1 MTDFTVRIAED
12 GRPGFAGRGQ
22 TWVHSLGFQVPV
34 GGEWV
39 MDDLASIAWDTLSD
53 VDAFGSH
60 RCWRCTCQHGG
71 DPLFDLTLRA
81 YPGAVRVESTLR
93 RPLSGLRTGDAFT
106 TPTFLVPTFE
116 FRGDRQFLLATFGL
130 NGAEERYPGGYW
142 PAVVLGRGPG
152 ELPPD
157 AFAPLVLFSGEGAV
171 AIAPADHFLTSPL
184 VRTTTGTAR
193 GLHGSVQGLPA
204 GFTVGTWFVAGDD
217 PVDALTNLGDRLL
230 AAGGK
235 TRPVPGDHPLLS
247 TLGYWNA
254 YGAYYTE
261 FLNPVNGALLDELAA
276 SFRNRGIPARYFGLD
291 LWYPYA
297 KIGQAGSFRPDT
309 RKYPQGLAKI
319 ATRTGLPYAL
329 HLSSLS
335 ERNEYGANGSD
346 PIVYQRIAADL
357 RREGAIAAWHDWLRT
372 QQHVTPTL
380 RAEPETADRWFAG
393 MCGAFQREGLP
404 LLLCMHTMGMALAS
418 TQEPNVIAAR
428 SHTDYL
434 FSQRGALDQAARAGH
449 SGFHTEQLAPSRLW
463 RQNLLMGAVLWTLGL
478 APFHDLFLT
487 GPHPGFGGDHPVEDA
502 ILRALSCGPVGI
514 GDGPGMTDAGLIER
528 LLLADGTIAQPD
540 RPPFPV
546 METISSDVQAF
557 WTEHRAGG
565 PTWIYYLVLNTAPEE
580 RRFSFAP
587 PLDGE
592 FLVVNGFTGEP
603 TAGIAGRLAPGRI
616 AYFVLVPQ
624 REGIALLG
632 LWRKFVPAPAGRIV
646 NAEWNDGW
654 RIELHNT
661 SGRFVVRSAEPIH
674 ASTSDGRRIE
684 VSPQRHEQWLCEVE
698 EGTRELI
705 IRR

>member
-12 GRPGFAGRGQ
+12 GRPGFVGRGQ
-22 TWVHSLGFQVPV
+22 TWVNSLGFQVPV
-34 GGEWV
+34 GDERV
-39 MDDLASIAWDTLSD
+39 TDDLAAFAWDTLAD
-53 VDAFGSH
+53 VDVFGSH

-71 DPLFDLTLRA
+71 DPLLELTLRA
-81 YPGAVRVESTLR
+81 YRGAVRVESTLL

-116 FRGDRQFLLATFGL
+116 FRGDLQFLLATFGL
-130 NGAEERYPGGYW
+130 DGAGERYPGGYW
-142 PAVVLGRGPG
+142 PTVVLGRGPG
-152 ELPPD
+152 GLPPD

-184 VRTTTGTAR
+184 VRTKTGAAR
-193 GLHGSVQGLPA
+193 GLHGSVDRLPA

-217 PVDALTNLGDRLL
+217 PVDALMNLGDRLL

-235 TRPVPGDHPLLS
+235 TRPDRGDHPLLS

-254 YGAYYTE
+254 YGSYYTE
-261 FLNPVNGALLDELAA
+261 FLNPINGALLDELAV
-276 SFRNRGIPARYFGLD
+276 SFRTQGIAARYFGLD
-291 LWYPYA
+291 LWYPYT

-319 ATRTGLPYAL
+319 ATHTGLPYAL
-329 HLSSLS
+329 HLSALS
-335 ERNEYGANGSD
+335 EQNEYGVNGSD

-380 RAEPETADRWFAG
+380 RADPEAADRWFAG
-393 MCGAFQREGLP
+393 MCSAFQEQGLP

-434 FSQRGALDQAARAGH
+434 FAQRGALNQAAQAGH
-449 SGFHTEQLAPSRLW
+449 SGFHKEQLLPSRLW

-487 GPHPGFGGDHPVEDA
+487 RPHPGFGGDHPVEDA
-502 ILRALSCGPVGI
+502 ILRALSCGPLGF
-514 GDGPGMTDAGLIER
+514 GDGVGMADANLLRR
-528 LLLADGTIAQPD
+528 LVLADGTLAQPD

-546 METISSDVQAF
+546 MGTLNSDLQTF
-557 WTEHRAGG
+557 WTLRQAGDA
-565 PTWIYYLVLNTAPEE
+565 TWVYYLVLNMATEE
-580 RRFSFAP
+580 LPFRFDP

-592 FLVVNGFTGEP
+592 FLVWDVLNSKV
-603 TAGIAGRLAPGRI
+603 ASGICGQLAPGRL
-616 AYFVLVPQ
+616 AYFVLAPR
-624 REGIALLG
+624 REGIAPLG
-632 LWRKFVPAPAGRIV
+632 LADKFVPAPAGRILS
-646 NAEWNDGW
+646 AEWNGGW
-654 RIELHNT
+654 RVRLE
-661 SGRFVVRSAEPIH
+661 GAGPRFAVLAPQPIH
-674 ASTSDGRRIE
+674 VRDTGGRPVA
-684 VSPQRHEQWLCEVE
+684 VSRQNGLWLCEM
-698 EGTRELI
+698 EGQTQELF